1 MIVQTA
7 EMRRNYSLYHDVVFM
22 DATYKTNHHSL
33 ALTVFSGVNNEGK
46 NVVLGFALVK
56 RETMDTY
63 KWLLSNLLRFN
74 DNVEPGVILTDFDAS
89 MCGAIEHSFKTTIHL
104 LC

>member
-1 MIVQTA
+1 
-7 EMRRNYSLYHDVVFM
+7 MRRNYRLYHDVVFM
-22 DATYKTNHHSL
+22 DATYKTNFHSL

-56 RETMDTY
+56 RETMETY
-63 KWLLSNLLRFN
+63 KWLLRNLLRFN
-74 DNVEPGVILTDFDAS
+74 EDLEPGTILTDFDPS
-89 MCGAIEHSFKTTIHL
+89 MCGAIEKTLKNTTHL